1 MASWQW
7 FGNLHRTIYRMTN
20 GRVGARLVGRPML
33 LLTTTGR
40 KSGEPRTTPLSYLR
54 DGDDCIIVASN
65 NGADRHPAWWLNLE
79 ASPKAQ
85 IKVGREG
92 WDVEAQLASGDAHE
106 RLWPMLLD
114 YNPQYAS
121 YKAKTDR
128 NIPVVILRRRD
139 S

>member
-1 MASWQW
+1 
-7 FGNLHRTIYRMTN
+7 MTN
-20 GRVGARLVGRPML
+20 GRVGAQLVGRPML

-40 KSGEPRTTPLSYLR
+40 KSGELRTTPLSYLR

-65 NGADRHPAWWLNLE
+65 NGGDRHPAWWLNLE

-85 IKVGREG
+85 IKVGRVR
-92 WDVEAQLASGDAHE
+92 WDVDAIVANRDEYE
-106 RLWPMLLD
+106 RLWPMLLG
-114 YNPQYAS
+114 YNPQYAG

-128 NIPVVILRRRD
+128 VIPVVILRRRD